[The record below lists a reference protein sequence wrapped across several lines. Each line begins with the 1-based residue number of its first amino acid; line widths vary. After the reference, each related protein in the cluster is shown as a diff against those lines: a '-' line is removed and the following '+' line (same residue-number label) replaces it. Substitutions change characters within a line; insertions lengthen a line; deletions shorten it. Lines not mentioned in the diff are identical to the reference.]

1 MSAKSFTFLP
11 TAQDLEAYVKNKI
24 YDPKPRV
31 FMKDYRALHHISGI
45 SDTSVA
51 VYNAIR
57 NLMSLNLAQKK
68 FVANAK
74 KSNGKNNTN
83 SYRSGV
89 ISRSGVA
96 KKSSVPSSIIGMSMT
111 ITDNMIQEW
120 IGKKS
125 RPTIKNA
132 LEQLEEFGFIKSSVA
147 VKKNGRTV
155 TLLRDIEDYQHEEI
169 QALENCISSLGSEV
183 DLDSLVDFLEHYRN
197 SDELSGPF
205 MDLINSGAVGKLGW
219 NYNSG
224 VWSDNS
230 DSEKVDEKILSESS
244 NKTPKK
250 KSTAKEKKEKKDK
263 VQKIEKTTKENSKEK
278 SKNNDED
285 DEFDFL
291 Y

>member
-1 MSAKSFTFLP
+1 MSVKSFTFLP

-74 KSNGKNNTN
+74 NKNISNP
-83 SYRSGV
+83 
-89 ISRSGVA
+89 RSGVA

-155 TLLRDIEDYQHEEI
+155 TLLRDIEDYQYEEI
-169 QALENCISSLGSEV
+169 TALENCISSLGSEV
-183 DLDSLVDFLEHYRN
+183 DLDSLVEFLEHYRN

-205 MDLINSGAVGKLGW
+205 MDVINSGVIDDLGW
-219 NYNSG
+219 NRNSG

-230 DSEKVDEKILSESS
+230 DNEKVDEKILSDSS
-244 NKTPKK
+244 NKIPKK
-250 KSTAKEKKEKKDK
+250 KSTTKEKKEKKDK
-263 VQKIEKTTKENSKEK
+263 VQKIEKTTKEKSKENSKEKNKEK